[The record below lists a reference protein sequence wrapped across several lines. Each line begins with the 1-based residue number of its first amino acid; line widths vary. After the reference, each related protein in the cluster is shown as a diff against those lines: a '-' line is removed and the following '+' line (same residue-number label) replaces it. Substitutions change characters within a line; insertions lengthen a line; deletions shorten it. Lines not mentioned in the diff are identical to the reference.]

1 MARKPSLQFATA
13 SEDNSQGKLRRVA
26 GSERLPLP
34 NARVIGPADPEQ
46 MIRLTVYVRSRPAHT
61 HIPSLKE
68 IGHSPYEWMHSTQ
81 SAQSL
86 SAFEADPKDITA
98 VKKFAAANKLKV
110 LEDSD
115 GQTQRSDRRKDRRC
129 RARLRCRP
137 GNLGASGRPLSR
149 QGRAG
154 PHPGFAL
161 RGIVE
166 AVFGFDN
173 RVMGK
178 PYFRRSR
185 HRFVSRAAQPLNYL
199 PPEVADFYS
208 FPNADGSGQTI
219 AIFVFNGALGNSGQT
234 ALGGYSQKLLKS
246 YFKDTLHIAPPKI
259 TDVVVH
265 GPGNKPGDGSEPT
278 DVTDEV
284 LLDICMAGAIAPKAK
299 FMMYFTEF
307 TEQGWVDAL
316 TSAVTATQNRPSVI
330 SISYGNPE
338 DGPTGQILWTQQAI
352 MKVNEALQRAALAGI
367 NVCVSAGDQ
376 GSTEE
381 VQDHRQHV
389 DFPASSPWVLAC
401 GGTRVV
407 AANGVINRETVWN
420 DGPSS
425 ATGGGISNLFAL
437 PTYQNAANVPVSVNP
452 GHRIGRGVPDV
463 SGIADPDTGVLVI
476 GPDGSVGGIGGT
488 SATAPMWAG
497 LIARLNQLLGTPLGF
512 LNPILYKNL
521 ASGVLRDVSEGD
533 NGAYRAGAG
542 WDACT
547 GLGSPNGTR
556 ILAALKGLVK

>member
-1 MARKPSLQFATA
+1 MARKPSLQFATP
-13 SEDNSQGKLRRVA
+13 SQGNSQDNLRRVA
-26 GSERLPLP
+26 GSERTPLP

-46 MIRLTVYVRSRPAHT
+46 PIKLTVYVRSRPAHI

-81 SAQSL
+81 SAQVS
-86 SAFEADPKDITA
+86 SAFEADSKDITA

-110 LEDSD
+110 LEASEVK
-115 GQTQRSDRRKDRRC
+115 RSVLIEGKIGDAA
-129 RARLRCRP
+129 RAFGVDL
-137 GNLGASGRPLSR
+137 
-149 QGRAG
+149 QIWE
-154 PHPGFAL
+154 HPGGRYRGRVGPVHTPDSL

-173 RVMGK
+173 RVMGR
-178 PYFRRSR
+178 PYFQRSR

-199 PPEVADFYS
+199 PPEIADFYS
-208 FPNADGSGQTI
+208 FPDADGAGQTI
-219 AIFVFNGALGNSGQT
+219 AILVFNGALGDSGQT
-234 ALGGYSQKLLKS
+234 AVGGYSQKLVKN
-246 YFKDTLHIAPPKI
+246 YFKDTLHIVPPKL

-265 GPGNKPGDGSEPT
+265 GPGNKPGDGSQDS
-278 DVTDEV
+278 DVTGEV

-316 TSAVTATQNRPSVI
+316 TSAVTATQNRPSII

-367 NVCVSAGDQ
+367 NVCVAAGDQ

-381 VQDHRQHV
+381 VSDHRQHV

-425 ATGGGISNLFAL
+425 AIGGGISSLFAL
-437 PTYQNAANVPVSVNP
+437 PTYQTSANVPVSVNP

-463 SGIADPDTGVLVI
+463 SGIADPDTGVLVMN
-476 GPDGSVGGIGGT
+476 PDGTVGGIGGT

-533 NGAYRAGAG
+533 NGAYRAGTG